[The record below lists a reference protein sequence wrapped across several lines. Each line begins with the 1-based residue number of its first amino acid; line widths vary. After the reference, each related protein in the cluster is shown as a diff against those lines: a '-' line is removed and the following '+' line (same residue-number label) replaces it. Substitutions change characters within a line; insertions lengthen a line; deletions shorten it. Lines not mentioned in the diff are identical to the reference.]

1 MFYKVMGSYTQN
13 SSINLGDLIIA
24 EESKNRKISN
34 ILTFDTHFE
43 KPGLKA
49 MSSIQEGS
57 EEDQETE
64 EQPIQ

>member
-1 MFYKVMGSYTQN
+1 MKYTQN

-43 KPGLKA
+43 KLGLKA
-49 MSSIQEGS
+49 LSSIQEES
-57 EEDQETE
+57 EEDPELDLK
-64 EQPIQ
+64 I